1 MNGLSSFK
9 LKYAADLIRSG
20 GVVAYPTEGVFG
32 LGCDP
37 DCRIAVMQILDL
49 KQRSQRAG
57 LILIAANATQLSDW
71 IMPTTVERE
80 RLSAATQDV
89 ITWIVTANPLA
100 PCWITGGRKTIAVRI
115 TQHPV
120 AAALCHL
127 AGTPLVSTSANRHGH
142 PPARSALSAR
152 CKFGRQIDYVVPG
165 TTGAM
170 GRPSEIRDARTGMVL
185 RPG

>member
-1 MNGLSSFK
+1 MRANLK
-9 LKYAADLIRSG
+9 LRYAAELIRNG

-37 DCRIAVMQILDL
+37 DCQAAVTQILDL
-49 KQRSQRAG
+49 KQRSQQTG
-57 LILIAANATQLSDW
+57 FILIAENLAQLYDW
-71 IMPTTVERE
+71 ITPTAEERE
-80 RLSAATQDV
+80 RLLNAHGV
-89 ITWIVTANPLA
+89 ITWIVTANPLT
-100 PCWITGGRKTIAVRI
+100 PRWITGGRKTIAVRI

-142 PPARSALSAR
+142 PPARSVLSVR
-152 CKFGRQIDYVVPG
+152 CKFGRLIDYIVPG
-165 TTGAM
+165 TTG
-170 GRPSEIRDARTGMVL
+170 GRAGPSEIRDARTGTVI